1 MAFHADKIEE
11 FRASLEKHHE
21 WPCEYIFK
29 FIVQNQHLERAL
41 SLFPND
47 QIQMRHSSQG
57 KYSSLTW
64 TRRVHSS
71 DEIISVYL
79 KASEIEGIIAL

>member
-21 WPCEYIFK
+21 WPCEYTFK
-29 FIVQNQHLERAL
+29 FIVHTQYLERAL

-47 QIQMRHSSQG
+47 SIQIKNSSQG

-64 TRRVHSS
+64 TRKVQSS
-71 DEIISVYL
+71 DEIISAYL